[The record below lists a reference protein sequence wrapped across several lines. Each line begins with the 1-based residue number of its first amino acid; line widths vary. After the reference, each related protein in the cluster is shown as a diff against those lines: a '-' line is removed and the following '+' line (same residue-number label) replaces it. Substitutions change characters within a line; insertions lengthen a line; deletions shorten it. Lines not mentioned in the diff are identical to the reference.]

1 MVPATLL
8 DDKASNT
15 EKFATFESLT
25 STERLSTVSSPFMVY
40 QTSSQFKITCLFV
53 FTFFSGTGKTTTL
66 IKMCKENPHLKFL
79 VVCYNRTVAD
89 YAKKM
94 FPKKNVEC
102 WTAHSLA
109 YRKVVEGQNFS
120 KDWKLCENLKAQ
132 DIMSRYCSTGC
143 RDFKGGGDRIRS
155 KSTKFNFL
163 C

>member
-1 MVPATLL
+1 MQSIENYMPL
-8 DDKASNT
+8 
-15 EKFATFESLT
+15 
-25 STERLSTVSSPFMVY
+25 
-40 QTSSQFKITCLFV
+40 V

-143 RDFKGGGDRIRS
+143 QVFKGGTELDQKVPNSIFYVKNHPNLS
-155 KSTKFNFL
+155 KNFL
-163 C
+163 LKYTNSFCF